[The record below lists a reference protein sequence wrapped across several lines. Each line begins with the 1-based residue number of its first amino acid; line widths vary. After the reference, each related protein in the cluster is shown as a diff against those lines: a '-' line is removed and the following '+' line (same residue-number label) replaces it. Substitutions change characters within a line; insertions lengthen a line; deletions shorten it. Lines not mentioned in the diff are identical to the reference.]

1 MDKKFLDMTGLS
13 KFKDWLDKTFAF
25 KDELDDYV
33 PKIEFEKLK
42 AEVEA
47 LKSKVN

>member
-1 MDKKFLDMTGLS
+1 MTGLS
-13 KFKDWLDKTFAF
+13 KFKDWLDKTFAL

-33 PKIEFEKLK
+33 PKAEFEKLK

-47 LKSKVN
+47 LKSKLAGN